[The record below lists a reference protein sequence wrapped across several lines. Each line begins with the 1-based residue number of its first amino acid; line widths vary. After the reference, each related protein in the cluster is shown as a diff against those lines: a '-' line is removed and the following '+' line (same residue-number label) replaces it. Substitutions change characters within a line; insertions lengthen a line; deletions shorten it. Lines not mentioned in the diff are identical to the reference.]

1 MEPNPNFTS
10 SSINSSVKTHKT
22 RDIFFAV
29 LLTIVIMSGLAVGVY
44 FEFFK
49 GKEANNNSVETC
61 KANTSHFSVGE
72 STQFTPKSMPT
83 DYAKLFTGISK
94 YLSTDGSLNAEVIK
108 KDATWED
115 LKNIVIYSLYGFAR
129 VQKTAFQTEG
139 SLDNETSFLTI
150 SLIDSA
156 NKVEKN
162 DVFSSTTIEA
172 DSTYSFDSESYST
185 TPKNIQTII
194 DNFNIALN
202 GEFGTPQCD
211 NLKENE
217 VCEFSKKK
225 VVTVDEYY
233 NPYIDDSVTMVEI
246 KFTLTGTKSLSSSSF
261 SLVSK
266 AFADMSWDD
275 YEVVATIY
283 SNGLIS
289 DLSFNWINSD
299 THGGETSWYS
309 ASEFVYG
316 F

>member
-1 MEPNPNFTS
+1 MEPNPNFAS

-22 RDIFFAV
+22 RDILFAV
-29 LLTIVIMSGLAVGVY
+29 LLTIVIISGLAVGVY

-61 KANTSHFSVGE
+61 KANISSFSVAK
-72 STQFTPKSMPT
+72 SSQITPKSMST

-108 KDATWED
+108 KDANWED
-115 LKNIVIYSLYGFAR
+115 LKNIVIYSLYGFTR
-129 VQKTAFQTEG
+129 VQNTAFQTEG
-139 SLDNETSFLTI
+139 TLDSESALLTI
-150 SLIDSA
+150 SRIDTA

-162 DVFSSTTIEA
+162 DVFTSTVEA
-172 DSTYSFDSESYST
+172 GGTYLFDSESYST

-194 DNFNIALN
+194 DYLNRALN
-202 GEFGTPQCD
+202 GELGTPQCD

-217 VCEFSKKK
+217 ACEFSKKE
-225 VVTVDEYY
+225 VVTVDEN
-233 NPYIDDSVTMVEI
+233 NPETIEI

-266 AFADMSWDD
+266 AFADMSWGD

-289 DLSFNWINSD
+289 DLSFNMISSD
-299 THGGETSWYS
+299 TDGVNTPWYS
-309 ASEFVYG
+309 ATKFVYG
-316 F
+316 D